1 MGTARGT
8 KPKREEKGAREGR
21 VGRWERRGGTMG
33 QPRGLWHLSPQR
45 GGYHP
50 NSQDQGQGP
59 PGNAEANQREMAAGK
74 GGDYGREGEAHG
86 WGKRG
91 REVKGGKRG
100 RQVERGQ
107 VEGRKRWRI
116 LERGRAEGRRMVGRE
131 KRWEVR
137 KEER

>member
-1 MGTARGT
+1 
-8 KPKREEKGAREGR
+8 
-21 VGRWERRGGTMG
+21 MG

-91 REVKGGKRG
+91 REVKEKKKKEEDRPEEGEEEGAEVDG
-100 RQVERGQ
+100 EGEEGVEVNG
-107 VEGRKRWRI
+107 EGRKVQR
-116 LERGRAEGRRMVGRE
+116 
-131 KRWEVR
+131 
-137 KEER
+137 